1 MEIKNKINTQTNF
14 GMSMRFSKG
23 ARKYMKSNFDFN
35 DYQKLMSIM
44 KEQISNPNDIFIH
57 LVETKPILPLR
68 NTPIGVTFAASVDTK
83 TFKTRFFQSPLTI
96 IKKAAD
102 YATKLHSSAAKNN
115 KKDLL

>member
-1 MEIKNKINTQTNF
+1 MEINKNINTKTNF

-23 ARKYMKSNFDFN
+23 ARKYMKSNFDLN

-44 KEQISNPNDIFIH
+44 KMQISNPNDIFIH

-68 NTPIGVTFAASVDTK
+68 NAPIGVTLAASVDTK

-102 YATKLHSSAAKNN
+102 YATKLHSAAKNN